1 MAKNSPSVVI
11 LAGPNGAGKTTAA
24 PLLLKG
30 TLGVKEFVNADLIA
44 QGLSGFAPERAAMAA
59 GRAMLAR
66 IRELARQRASFAFE
80 TTLASRSFAAWIES
94 LIDQRGYQ
102 FHLVFLWLP
111 TADFAVAR
119 VCDRV
124 RLGGHDVPEETIRR
138 RYDRG
143 LWNFFSLYQPLATT
157 WRMYD
162 NSRWL
167 KPKLIVSGRNS
178 ISEIVYDRQLWRR
191 VKRGIGYEG

>member
-11 LAGPNGAGKTTAA
+11 LAGANGAGKTTAA

-30 TLGVKEFVNADLIA
+30 TLGVKEFVNADVIA

-80 TTLASRSFAAWIES
+80 TTLASRSFAPWIED
-94 LIDQRGYQ
+94 LKGRGYQ

-111 TADFAVAR
+111 SADFAVER
-119 VCDRV
+119 VRDRV

-138 RYDRG
+138 RYNRG
-143 LWNFFSLYQPLATT
+143 LWNFFALYQPLATT

-162 NSRWL
+162 NSRWMR
-167 KPKLIVSGRNS
+167 PKLIASGRNS
-178 ISEIVYDRQLWRR
+178 ISETVCDRRLWRR
-191 VKRGIGYEG
+191 IKRGIGYEG